1 MKKMSMI
8 LAALLLG
15 LCCSS
20 GLADD
25 GRACAKVMA
34 DLLDAPNAGA
44 NVMMRY
50 YIGTRVEV
58 VREVDAAY
66 VQVNVGEQG
75 GSLMG
80 YMEKRDLAF
89 GEEAIR
95 QVRAEAVSYTAEVGA
110 RCRLYSYPDKL
121 APVSDEAFDISCK
134 SVLGYRQGDWLH
146 VDDGLGHTGFVARDE
161 IVLTGPDYQYAD
173 IIYVERAED
182 EMTYE
187 AAIEYG
193 KQCLLADG
201 EMANGQDG
209 VPLTREM
216 LDNCRVEVDAIYYYD
231 SESLMYHI
239 TYIYTDRTWEDGLPM
254 ICAFV
259 ELWIEGD
266 EVVRYGYGNG

>member
-1 MKKMSMI
+1 MKRMSLI
-8 LAALLLG
+8 LALLLLC

-20 GLADD
+20 TLADD
-25 GRACAKVMA
+25 GRACAKVTA
-34 DLLDAPNAGA
+34 DLLDAPNARA

-58 VREVDAAY
+58 VREVDDAY
-66 VQVNVGEQG
+66 VQVNVGKPG

-89 GEEAIR
+89 GEKAIR

-110 RCRLYSYPDKL
+110 RCKLYSYPDKL
-121 APVSDEAFDISCK
+121 APVSDEAFDINCK

-182 EMTYE
+182 EENAFIIE
-187 AAIEYG
+187 APWLERILRQTDVSDY
-193 KQCLLADG
+193 
-201 EMANGQDG
+201 
-209 VPLTREM
+209 
-216 LDNCRVEVDAIYYYD
+216 
-231 SESLMYHI
+231 ESLQYFQRALRDSGIIDRLEEMGVKQDDSI
-239 TYIYTDRTWEDGLPM
+239 YIGEYQFDY
-254 ICAFV
+254 IV
-259 ELWIEGD
+259 
-266 EVVRYGYGNG
+266 